1 MLLKDNHLEYKNR
14 QSLNMKF
21 KMSLKIH
28 ADTKENKARGICY
41 HQSCRP

>member
-1 MLLKDNHLEYKNR
+1 MLLKDIHLEYKNR

-28 ADTKENKARGICY
+28 ADTRENKLGAICY